1 VGPRLLLRLIL
12 SILLLAGL
20 PGTANAQ
27 SDATEHAYHQLRV
40 LPEGATDEAT
50 AVVLLPAPLL
60 LDYLA
65 ANGVVSPVIEGR
77 IAALGDVPASP

>member
-1 VGPRLLLRLIL
+1 MLRDAQVLIPP
-12 SILLLAGL
+12 SG
-20 PGTANAQ
+20 G
-27 SDATEHAYHQLRV
+27 SV
-40 LPEGATDEAT
+40 
-50 AVVLLPAPLL
+50 PAPLL